1 MTRLDWIAL
10 GVVAI
15 AALAGLRRGLVGTAL
30 SLGGLV
36 FGAVVG
42 ARLAPHFLHG
52 GAASP
57 YTPLAGLVGAVVGAM
72 LLQAVGS
79 LIGSLARGGLSVV
92 PPLRALDAAGGFAAG
107 AVWGLALVWVA
118 GAVALQVPGQAAL
131 RREVQRS
138 ELLRRLNEIAPP
150 R

>member
-10 GVVAI
+10 GLVAI

-30 SLGGLV
+30 SLGG
-36 FGAVVG
+36 VVG
-42 ARLAPHFLHG
+42 ARVAPHFLHG
-52 GAASP
+52 GASSP
-57 YTPLAGLVGAVVGAM
+57 YTPLAGLVGAVLGAM

-79 LIGSLARGGLSVV
+79 MLGSLARGGLSVL
-92 PPLRALDAAGGFAAG
+92 PPLRALDSAGGLAAG

-118 GAVALQVPGQAAL
+118 GAVALQVPGQTSL

-138 ELLRRLNEIAPP
+138 EVLRRLN
-150 R
+150 